1 MYVCHEEA
9 VVVVVVLAVVI
20 AVAVPVSFR
29 GGRGYCV
36 GYSIVQWWVMHLPAV
51 VRLSCV
57 VSETTMIVRERLN
70 IAWLT
75 MNTVDPP
82 VQQYCSVL

>member
-36 GYSIVQWWVMHLPAV
+36 GYSIV
-51 VRLSCV
+51 
-57 VSETTMIVRERLN
+57 
-70 IAWLT
+70 
-75 MNTVDPP
+75 
-82 VQQYCSVL
+82 

>member
-1 MYVCHEEA
+1 MCHEEA

-57 VSETTMIVRERLN
+57 VSETTSEGERLN

-75 MNTVDPP
+75 KNTVDPP
-82 VQQYCSVL
+82 VQ